1 MELTSNSFYKHQ
13 KEDFF
18 SLVGEKFFP
27 FGREKF
33 LLNEE
38 GGRKSVLCFLIFIFV
53 KFFWISS
60 GKTQVITPPKG
71 IIVFEKLSGEVRSL
85 HLSMYI
91 PPVPI
96 GYL

>member
-18 SLVGEKFFP
+18 SLEREKFFP

-38 GGRKSVLCFLIFIFV
+38 GGRKSVLCFLILIFV
-53 KFFWISS
+53 KFFLNIIWKDS
-60 GKTQVITPPKG
+60 GHQV
-71 IIVFEKLSGEVRSL
+71 ERSL
-85 HLSMYI
+85 RLSHCKMR
-91 PPVPI
+91 
-96 GYL
+96 G

>member
-18 SLVGEKFFP
+18 SPEGEKFFP

-38 GGRKSVLCFLIFIFV
+38 GGRKSVLCFLILIFV
-53 KFFWISS
+53 KFF
-60 GKTQVITPPKG
+60 
-71 IIVFEKLSGEVRSL
+71 
-85 HLSMYI
+85 
-91 PPVPI
+91 
-96 GYL
+96 